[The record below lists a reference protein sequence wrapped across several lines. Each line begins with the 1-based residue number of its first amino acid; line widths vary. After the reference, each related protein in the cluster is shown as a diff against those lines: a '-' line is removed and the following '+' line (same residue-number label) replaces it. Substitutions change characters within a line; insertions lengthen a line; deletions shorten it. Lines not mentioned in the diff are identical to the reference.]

1 MTTNPTRPA
10 ASRAELL
17 CEIHQLPPVALLTPR
32 QAAAYLNTTISVLGN
47 WRSMR
52 RGPRYHGANDFIRY
66 RLGDLDEWVAQRAGE
81 VHNPCVERIETG
93 VTNNQRETA
102 S

>member
-1 MTTNPTRPA
+1 MTTNTTLPFI
-10 ASRAELL
+10 SRADVL
-17 CEIHQLPPVALLTPR
+17 CEIDRLPPLALLTPR

-66 RLGDLDEWVAQRAGE
+66 RLGDLDQWVAQRAGE
-81 VHNPCVERIETG
+81 VISPRLEL
-93 VTNNQRETA
+93 TNA
-102 S
+102 GGHK